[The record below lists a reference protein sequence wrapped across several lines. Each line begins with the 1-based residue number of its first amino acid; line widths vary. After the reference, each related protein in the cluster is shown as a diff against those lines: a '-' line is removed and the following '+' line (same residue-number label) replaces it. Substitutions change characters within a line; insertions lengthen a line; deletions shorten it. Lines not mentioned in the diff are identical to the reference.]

1 MEPELGLGIVT
12 QVDHRT
18 VEIRFPAGE
27 CIRRYAKA
35 SAPLKRVEFRAGD
48 VIKSRAGK
56 SLNVIST
63 SIIDGVIIYHG
74 NAGDCPEG
82 DLSDHL
88 SFTTPQTRLLSGS
101 LDHNRDFDLRYRTL
115 VFQHNSRK
123 SNVRGFLGGRIDLIP
138 HQLYV
143 AHETASRPAPRVL
156 LSDETG
162 LGKTIEACLVLH
174 RLLISGRINRALILL
189 PASLVHQWF
198 IELFRRFNL
207 FFRIV
212 DSTYCA
218 AVTEK
223 DPKVNP
229 FLEDQLA
236 VCSIDFLAS
245 QEKWQEQALAAGWDV
260 VVIDEAHH
268 LTEESPA
275 YALAQKLSLVCG
287 GLLLLTA
294 TPEQLGHRHHF
305 ARLRLLDA
313 ARYHDFQLYEQE
325 ETQYLKI
332 TALADKIIGGGK
344 LTAAD
349 KVMLAANLPE
359 AIYKAGDLNDVDQ
372 ETRRQIVQ
380 DLLDRHGTGR
390 AVFRN
395 TRVTMS
401 GFPQRVAHLL
411 PLLAVENDPQRLTSG
426 TDEPD
431 SRNPVRAIDYSHD
444 PRLLWLARFLL
455 ENKPEKVL
463 LICSS
468 TDKVRAIEE
477 ALRRHI
483 QVETALFHENQ
494 TLLQRD
500 RYAAW
505 FAEEDGAQILLC
517 SEIGS
522 EGRNFQ
528 FAHHLVLF
536 DLPLDPE
543 LLEQRIGRL
552 DRIGQSETIH
562 IHVPFLT
569 GSGDEI
575 LARWYHE
582 GLDAFEQH
590 VPGLY
595 QIYQAVGDQMRQC
608 VSGRQ
613 FSLLDDMIAVTRKI
627 CVDTGR
633 RLTKGRDRLLQMN
646 SFQPQVA
653 ASLIAEIQAVEAKPS
668 LEKYMLDI
676 FEHYGIQSQLISDR
690 TYHLNL
696 LALTTTDFPLPP
708 LKEEEFVATFDRK
721 TASAREDVE
730 FLTWDHPMVLGAMEM
745 ILGSEKG
752 NCALAVWPDEHTDE
766 ILLEAVFVLECP
778 APKNLFADRFL
789 PPRPVRVVVNHLL
802 EDRSEACPV
811 NETARRLQIAY
822 ETSILDH
829 PRFKQELFPRM
840 LDKCAEAAEKNVAE
854 IVSNGLAM
862 KTSAFLRE
870 VLRLKELKKVNKNIR
885 DEEIQSLEK
894 EGELLDQAI
903 RSARLRLDAL
913 RLIQRGDALNPEK
926 IAL

>member
-1 MEPELGLGIVT
+1 MV
-12 QVDHRT
+12 
-18 VEIRFPAGE
+18 
-27 CIRRYAKA
+27 YK
-35 SAPLKRVEFRAGD
+35 
-48 VIKSRAGK
+48 
-56 SLNVIST
+56 
-63 SIIDGVIIYHG
+63 
-74 NAGDCPEG
+74 
-82 DLSDHL
+82 
-88 SFTTPQTRLLSGS
+88 
-101 LDHNRDFDLRYRTL
+101 
-115 VFQHNSRK
+115 
-123 SNVRGFLGGRIDLIP
+123 
-138 HQLYV
+138 
-143 AHETASRPAPRVL
+143 TASRPAPRVL

-207 FFRIV
+207 LFRII

-223 DPKVNP
+223 DPNVNP

-236 VCSIDFLAS
+236 ICSIDFLAS

-275 YALAQKLSLVCG
+275 YTLALKLSLVCG

-332 TALADKIIGGGK
+332 TALADKISGGGK

-349 KVMLAANLPE
+349 KVLLEASLPE
-359 AIYKAGDLNDVDQ
+359 TVAKTGDLNDADQ

-411 PLLAVENDPQRLTSG
+411 PLPAAENDAGRTL
-426 TDEPD
+426 DF
-431 SRNPVRAIDYSHD
+431 SHD

-468 TDKVRAIEE
+468 IDKVRAIEE

-582 GLDAFEQH
+582 GVDAFEQN

-595 QIYQAVGDQMRQC
+595 QIYQAVGDQVRQC
-608 VSGRQ
+608 VSDRR
-613 FSLLDDMIAVTRKI
+613 FSRLDDLIAVTRKT
-627 CVDTGR
+627 CVDTAR
-633 RLTKGRDRLLQMN
+633 RLAKGRDRLLQMN

-653 ASLIAEIQAVEAKPS
+653 ESLIAEIQAVEAKPS

-676 FEHYGIQSQLISDR
+676 FELYGIQTQLISDR

-708 LKEEEFVATFDRK
+708 LKEEEFVVTFDRK
-721 TASAREDVE
+721 TACAREDVE
-730 FLTWDHPMVLGAMEM
+730 FLTWDHPMVLGAMEL

-752 NCALAVWPDEHTDE
+752 NCAFAVWPDESIHE

-822 ETSILDH
+822 QTSILDH
-829 PRFKQELFPRM
+829 PTFKQELFPRM

-854 IVSNGLAM
+854 VVSNGLAM
-862 KTSAFLRE
+862 KTSAFSRE

-885 DEEIQSLEK
+885 DEEIRSLEK

-903 RSARLRLDAL
+903 RTARLRLDAL
-913 RLIQRGDALNPEK
+913 RLIQRGNALNSEK
-926 IAL
+926 ISL